1 MHSSD
6 KSSPLL
12 IFMDLIEFLALLLM
26 YAVPAVMIV
35 LSFTL
40 VKNILLLM
48 MALTWLGIAFFIH
61 HL

>member
-26 YAVPAVMIV
+26 YGVPAVMIV

-48 MALTWLGIAFFIH
+48 MAITWLGIAFFIH